1 MVLSNATANMAACNV
16 YSNTANGGAGL
27 FVISGTANLVACD
40 VYSNVANEGGGLGVI
55 SGTLVLDGTSIRINT
70 ASQIGG
76 GLANFA
82 GTGFLRNATFS
93 GNTATIRGS
102 NLHLPG
108 GVLYYQFPLPPGHW
122 LPNRE
127 CRVYRAGCAN
137 PADYACQASFEACS
151 VVVDPSGSTTASV
164 PSSSCVGNYLP
175 TCQDSACCPT
185 NPQPCTSV
193 GFIQP
198 CDWQA
203 SPTLLGTRVY
213 TLPAGIPVDDCKRA
227 TSVNPPHR
235 RTSARSA
242 AIALR
247 A

>member
-1 MVLSNATANMAACNV
+1 MVLSNATANLVACRV
-16 YSNTANGGAGL
+16 YSNTAA
-27 FVISGTANLVACD
+27 TT
-40 VYSNVANEGGGLGVI
+40 GGGLAVI
-55 SGTLVLDGTSIRINT
+55 SGTLVLDGSSIETNIANI
-70 ASQIGG
+70 AGG

-93 GNTATIRGS
+93 SNTAASGS
-102 NLHLPG
+102 NLYLPG

-137 PADYACQASFEACS
+137 SLDYACQASFEACS
-151 VVVDPSGSTTASV
+151 LVADSSTSASV
-164 PSSSCVGNYLP
+164 PSSSCVGRYD

-185 NPQPCTSV
+185 NPQFCTSV

-213 TLPAGIPVDDCKRA
+213 TLPAAIPVDDGKRA
-227 TSVNPPHR
+227 TSVNPPRR

-242 AIALR
+242 ATALH